1 MIQKIKIYRVS
12 NAKWEF
18 KNQFVSKNNI
28 KNGEMQYETREIWKD
43 SYWNVNSWN
52 VIVSRDSI

>member
-1 MIQKIKIYRVS
+1 MIEKIEIDRVS
-12 NAKWEF
+12 DATWES

-52 VIVSRDSI
+52 VIVLRNSI

>member
-1 MIQKIKIYRVS
+1 MIQKIEIDRVS
-12 NAKWEF
+12 DATWEF

-28 KNGEMQYETREIWKD
+28 NNGEMQYETREIWKG